1 MTPRSTLSVRRSLSL
16 AFAVALL
23 GALPLATSAHAQ
35 WRPPKECTNGFT
47 SDDFEEPPIVEY
59 YANAALI
66 NGGVGKVIF
75 DSNGQGFAQ
84 VNVKYN
90 PQNLHLLV
98 VTYTPFLI
106 GWSAIKVDGKKDYV
120 AIFPIPPAGYL
131 VNPQAHIFGAFS
143 VTIVDSN
150 KKPMPGASVMWEP
163 FFTGA
168 DPFTMITDDKGKMD
182 INCYQSL
189 PGGNPVYVV
198 SADGKTEFQTNIIVT
213 GSGTGANKSAGS
225 TGSSKA
231 DANQ

>member
-1 MTPRSTLSVRRSLSL
+1 MTLRSALSVRRSLSL
-16 AFAVALL
+16 AFALL
-23 GALPLATSAHAQ
+23 GVLSLATSAHAQ
-35 WRPPKECTNGFT
+35 WRPPKECTKGWT
-47 SDDFEEPPIVEY
+47 SDDFGEPPIVEY
-59 YANAALI
+59 YANSALI
-66 NGGVGKVIF
+66 NGGVSKVLF

-106 GWSAIKVDGKKDYV
+106 GWGAIKVDGKKDYV

-131 VNPQAHIFGAFS
+131 VNPQAHIFDAFT
-143 VTIVDSN
+143 VTIIGPN
-150 KKPMPGASVMWEP
+150 KEPMAGASVMWEP
-163 FFTGA
+163 FFNGS
-168 DPFTMITDDKGKMD
+168 DPFAMITDSKGQMV

-198 SADGKTEFQTNIIVT
+198 SADGKTEFQTNIVVT
-213 GSGTGANKSAGS
+213 GSGSGANNSAGS

-231 DANQ
+231 DANH